1 MDEAIQQYLKRRY
14 NMLIGERTAEQIK
27 IAVGSAVPTG
37 DNLSIEVKGRDLV
50 HGVPRA
56 VVVNEDE
63 IRDALVEPIN
73 QIVDVVKIA
82 LEKTPPELSSDIVDR
97 GIAMAGGGSLLRNLD
112 TLIADETGLPVTLV
126 KDPLAAVVV
135 GSGMVL
141 DQLDTLKDVIA
152 H

>member
-1 MDEAIQQYLKRRY
+1 
-14 NMLIGERTAEQIK
+14 MLIGERTAEQIK
-27 IAVGSAVPTG
+27 ISIGSAIPTG
-37 DNLSIEVKGRDLV
+37 DNLSMEVKGRDLV

-56 VVVNEDE
+56 VLVSEDE
-63 IRDALVEPIN
+63 IRDALLEPIN
-73 QIVDVVKIA
+73 QIVDVVKMA

-112 TLIADETGLPVTLV
+112 VLIAEETGLPVNLV
-126 KDPLAAVVV
+126 DDPLAAVVI

-141 DQLDTLKDVIA
+141 DQLDMLKDVIA